1 MKEIKIKTPEIRLGD
16 FLKFA
21 SICSSGG
28 GAKVKILNSEVY
40 VNRKICRFRGK
51 KLKNSD
57 IVEVDGVEYIVK
69 NEN

>member
-1 MKEIKIKTPEIRLGD
+1 MNRDDLKKERRRG
-16 FLKFA
+16 
-21 SICSSGG
+21 S
-28 GAKVKILNSEVY
+28 KVKILNSEVY
-40 VNRKICRFRGK
+40 VNRKICRLRGK